1 MRKKLYFI
9 MMISI
14 LMIFAAGCNNKAS
27 NSDIKKEEVKLYYS
41 SIDNSKIHW
50 VTRPVEYIDGEK
62 YDVTLK
68 ALLNGPYSSNMVRS
82 INEKTKI
89 VSINKEDDILHI
101 DLSKDFFDFK
111 SDMDE
116 VNSVITISNTLNQ
129 FEEINGIEIKI
140 EGKDLIS
147 PDGEKY
153 GILKAFNLSDEKNAS
168 LTLYLPDENLEYLV
182 PIKTNIVVKEGELI
196 GQKVIEQLIIESDK
210 QEYNVVPKGTKL
222 LNYSQDKG
230 IANVDLS
237 QEFIKNSS
245 GGSTAQT
252 MAIYSIV
259 NSLTEFKNINS
270 VLFLIEGK
278 SVEGFSHYEFN
289 KPFSR
294 DESLV
299 KH

>member
-1 MRKKLYFI
+1 MRKKIYFI
-9 MMISI
+9 IMISV

-27 NSDIKKEEVKLYYS
+27 NSDIEKEEVKLYYTS
-41 SIDNSKIHW
+41 NDNSKINW
-50 VTRPVEYIDGEK
+50 ITRPIEYINDEK
-62 YDVTLK
+62 YEATLK
-68 ALLNGPYSSNMVRS
+68 ALLNGPYSSDMVRS

-89 VSINKEDDILHI
+89 LSINKKSDVLYI
-101 DLSKDFFDFK
+101 DLSKEFFNFK
-111 SDMDE
+111 SDVDE

-147 PDGEKY
+147 PDGERY
-153 GILKAFNLSDEKNAS
+153 GLLKEFDLTDEKSAA

-182 PIKTNIVVKEGELI
+182 PIKKNVVIKEGEII
-196 GQKVIEQLIIESDK
+196 GEKVIQELINESDK
-210 QEYNVVPKGTKL
+210 QGYNVVPKGTKL
-222 LNYSQDKG
+222 LNYSQDNG
-230 IANVDLS
+230 IATVDLS

-245 GGSTAQT
+245 GGSIAQT

-259 NSLTEFKNINS
+259 SSLTEFENINS
-270 VLFLIEGK
+270 VLFLIDGK
-278 SVEGFSHYEFN
+278 SVEDFSHYEFN

-294 DESLV
+294 DESLI

>member
-1 MRKKLYFI
+1 MRKKIYFTI
-9 MMISI
+9 MISI
-14 LMIFAAGCNNKAS
+14 LMIFSISCSNKVS
-27 NSDIKKEEVKLYYS
+27 NSNIEKQEVKLYYTS
-41 SIDNSKIHW
+41 NDNSKINW
-50 VTRPVEYIDGEK
+50 ITRPVEYMNGEK
-62 YDVTLK
+62 YDATLK

-89 VSINKEDDILHI
+89 LSVKKEKDILYI
-101 DLSKDFFDFK
+101 DLSKDFFNFK
-111 SDMDE
+111 SDVDE

-140 EGKDLIS
+140 EGKDLMS
-147 PDGEKY
+147 SDGERY
-153 GILKAFNLSDEKNAS
+153 GLLKEFDLTDEKNAS

-182 PIKTNIVVKEGELI
+182 PIKKNVVIKEGEII
-196 GQKVIEQLIIESDK
+196 GQKVIQELINESDK
-210 QEYNVVPKGTKL
+210 QGYNVVPKGTKL

-230 IANVDLS
+230 IATVDLS

-245 GGSTAQT
+245 GGSISQT

-259 NSLTEFKNINS
+259 SSLTEFENIKS

-278 SVEGFSHYEFN
+278 SVEDFSHYEFN

-294 DESLV
+294 DESLI